1 MMTIRM
7 GIAMLLIALG
17 IFVIAVAIYGLFKYR
32 DALQSLHAGALIDT
46 LAFLLIMVGIALLCG
61 FTNTTLKLVVLTII
75 LWIMNP
81 ISSHL
86 ITRMELITGRDVDP
100 DHLTGEGE
108 MEL

>member
-1 MMTIRM
+1 MTIRI
-7 GIAMLLIALG
+7 GIAMFLIALG
-17 IFVIAVAIYGLFKYR
+17 IFVIAVAVYGLFKYR

-46 LAFLLIMVGIALLCG
+46 LALLLILTGVAVLCG
-61 FTNTTLKLVVLTII
+61 FTNTTLKLAVLVII

-86 ITRMELITGRDVDP
+86 ITRMELITGRDIDP